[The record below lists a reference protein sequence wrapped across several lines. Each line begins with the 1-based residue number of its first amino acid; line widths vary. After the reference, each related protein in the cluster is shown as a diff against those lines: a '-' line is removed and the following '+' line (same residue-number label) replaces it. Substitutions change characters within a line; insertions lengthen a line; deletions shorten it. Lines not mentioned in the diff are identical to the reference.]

1 MVELIGAPYD
11 LSGGHIGSRLGPSA
25 LRLAG
30 IQVVLEELGMEVVD
44 SGDIPISQDSTIG
57 TGIKYF
63 ASAFPASK
71 ELKSATLR
79 SLAQNRIP
87 IVLAGD
93 HSLGIGSISAALDHF
108 GAELAV
114 IWIDAHA
121 DINTPDESPSG
132 NLHGMPLAA
141 LMGFPSGV
149 MGEVDEDWRAI
160 LSGIVAERRLSA
172 KQLGFVGLR
181 SVDPGEQRR
190 VASLPEIFITTM
202 QDVDRYGIERVLHG
216 MDDWLR
222 STGARALWISF
233 DVDVLDPVL
242 APGTGTTVRG
252 GLSYRESHL
261 CGELL
266 RRMLDEPGCPF
277 KLVGLDLVETNPLI
291 DTNNETAKV
300 VVEWVASLFG
310 KSILGQARSSPL

>member
-1 MVELIGAPYD
+1 MMKAAIVTLALLLAAVPVALNAQGRAAKPAAGTDAAIVRELDGFIRQGMKDWEVPG
-11 LSGGHIGSRLGPSA
+11 LSVA
-25 LRLAG
+25 
-30 IQVVLEELGMEVVD
+30 VVHGD
-44 SGDIPISQDSTIG
+44 SVLLVRGYG
-57 TGIKYF
+57 V
-63 ASAFPASK
+63 
-71 ELKSATLR
+71 R
-79 SLAQNRIP
+79 SLGSAGAVDEQTLFGMMSTTKAMTTMA
-87 IVLAGD
+87 LAM
-93 HSLGIGSISAALDHF
+93 L
-108 GAELAV
+108 V
-114 IWIDAHA
+114 
-121 DINTPDESPSG
+121 P
-132 NLHGMPLAA
+132 
-141 LMGFPSGV
+141 GFPSGV

-190 VASLPEIFITTM
+190 MASLPEIFITTM

-266 RRMLDEPGCPF
+266 RKMLDEPGCPF

-310 KSILGQARSSPL
+310 KTILGQVRSSPL